1 MNNNPHFSLDIDELK
16 KALPLPQLMVV
27 LGVGQLAKKASRC
40 IFHDDKR
47 ASFSTFQNSGK
58 WLWKC
63 HAGCGSGD
71 EIDFLEHFRGIDTGA
86 AIKEYAQLAGFDP
99 NKGASNASNPNLDHK
114 MSDALCRLIEKGR
127 YKSICKWRGFSDSF
141 VLWLNKDHHL
151 IGLREDGQVVFPV
164 YKRPHKLIG
173 VHYRCED
180 ASWRYYPKGTTVQPF
195 FLQDPD
201 EPQEAWVFES
211 QWDAMAV
218 MDALKWHE
226 SPRPGIAII
235 ATRGAGN
242 ARMIN
247 GLFGADT
254 KVVAWPQNDPRKEAN
269 TLSPSEKWTNEIAT
283 NVEGSLFIASTPD
296 KYEDPNDWLLKGGN
310 DEAFNNALIQESVH
324 SQDSEESIITILDE
338 EEEENNQYK
347 PFPTELY
354 PKVMAEFVQACSVS
368 LGVPEALPA
377 ITALGVCSGS
387 IGKGLRVK
395 TGPSSTLGANLY
407 LLGSAESGVGKSRSL
422 KLVAEPLME
431 FQTEQQQQWQTQTG
445 PKNKADLMVINQR
458 ITKLQKEAA
467 REENPVEKEEIQQ
480 KLRDAIVE
488 SEKLE
493 RQQDDPTLIVDDV
506 TSQKLA
512 ELLYKNREV
521 LFSISADARNIVD
534 IICGRYNSA
543 NNTDESIY
551 LQAFTG
557 DKLKVDRKGS
567 PAISLLEPCLSA
579 LWLVQPDA
587 VSRMFETDS
596 LVSSGLLSRFLIA
609 HTRAAPQKIMGVLP
623 DIPNEKTSKWRNLTR
638 ALLKECHQTN
648 EPYTVSPHPSV
659 VNVMNDFHNSLVD
672 RYMSFELQDVWSFA
686 TRWYEQAWRISLV
699 LHAASHAEEAKTHQL
714 GLETAEKAIALTK
727 WFADEQLQ
735 ILSKGRMKAAAKL
748 EDEIDRV
755 FDRKKAKTGK
765 DFITS
770 RDVRRSAVT
779 DSTDKAKAILD
790 NLVKDKILVAAPHQN
805 PGGGR
810 PTIRYKRT
818 MNTISP

>member
-1 MNNNPHFSLDIDELK
+1 MNNQNNFMFDIEAIK
-16 KALPLPQLMVV
+16 QALPLPELMKK
-27 LGVGQLAKKASRC
+27 LGHENLAHKSANC
-40 IFHDDKR
+40 IFHSDNQ
-47 ASFSTFQNSGK
+47 ASFSTFQNSGN
-58 WLWKC
+58 WFWKC

-71 EIDFLEHFRGIDTGA
+71 EIDFLEHLKGIDTGA
-86 AIKEYAQLAGFDP
+86 AIKEYVQFAGFDP
-99 NKGASNASNPNLDHK
+99 NKGASNASKPNLDHE
-114 MSDALCRLIEKGR
+114 MSDALRRLIEEGR
-127 YKSICKWRGFSDSF
+127 YKSICEWRAFSDSF
-141 VLWLNKDHHL
+141 VLWLNKEHHL

-173 VHYRCED
+173 MHYRCQD
-180 ASWRYYPKGTTVQPF
+180 GSWRYYPKGTTVQPF
-195 FLQDPD
+195 FLQDSD

-226 SPRPGIAII
+226 TPRPGISII

-242 ARMIN
+242 AKLIN
-247 GLFGADT
+247 GLFGAKT
-254 KVVAWPQNDPRKEAN
+254 KIVAWPQNDPRKEVN
-269 TLSPSEKWTNEIAT
+269 TPSPSEKWTNEIAT

-324 SQDSEESIITILDE
+324 SQDSEEPIIAILD

-347 PFPTELY
+347 SFPTELY

-422 KLVAEPLME
+422 KLVAEPFLE
-431 FQTEQQQQWQTQTG
+431 FEKEQQQQWQNQTG
-445 PKNKADLMVINQR
+445 PNNKADLMIITQL
-458 ITKLQKEAA
+458 ITKLQKDAA
-467 REENPVEKEEIQQ
+467 RKVNPVEKEEIQQ
-480 KLRDAIVE
+480 ELKNAIVQ

-493 RQQDDPTLIVDDV
+493 RQQEDPTLIVDDV
-506 TSQKLA
+506 TSQRLA
-512 ELLYKNREV
+512 DLLYKNREL

-534 IICGRYNSA
+534 IICGRYNNA

-567 PAISLLEPCLSA
+567 PTIILHEPCLSA

-596 LVSSGLLSRFLIA
+596 LMSSGLLSRFLIA
-609 HTRAAPQKIMGVLP
+609 HTRAAPQKIKGVRP
-623 DIPNEKTSKWRNLTR
+623 EIPNENYLAWSSLIRT
-638 ALLKECHQTN
+638 LLNTYHQTN
-648 EPYTVSPHPSV
+648 EPFIVSPHPSV
-659 VNVMNDFHNSLVD
+659 VSVMNDFHNSLID
-672 RYMSFELQDVWSFA
+672 RYRSFELQDVWSFA

-699 LHAASHAEEAKTHQL
+699 LHAASHAEESKTRQL
-714 GLETAEKAIALTK
+714 EPESAEKAIALTN
-727 WFADEQLQ
+727 WFSAEQLE
-735 ILSKGRMKAAAKL
+735 ILNKGRVKAAEKL

-755 FDRKKAKTGK
+755 FDRKKSKLGK

-770 RDVRRSAVT
+770 RDICRSAVT
-779 DSTDKAKAILD
+779 DNTAKAKAILD

-810 PTIRYKRT
+810 PTIRYKRA
-818 MNTISP
+818 MNPVNP